1 MTLFATMASLMASIV
16 QPTKPLYTTVVYPIQ
31 GKAAVLHDGLNIRSK
46 RTWYQYPESL
56 TGEEEK
62 STYPFDL
69 HIDDNAVW
77 VEPIMQ
83 TQTDNYSLQSSFMK
97 LMEDG
102 WVNPAMPE
110 GGDTDPIALNP
121 ASPNPATEL
130 LVGLTPSTPPTISIG
145 TSRCPE
151 IPMAVRTCIASD
163 HFSFGT
169 SFGSGS

>member
-102 WVNPAMPE
+102 WVNPANGLPMMDGCLDVMCNAYGMDSMSDSLWFDH
-110 GGDTDPIALNP
+110 GGAFAD
-121 ASPNPATEL
+121 
-130 LVGLTPSTPPTISIG
+130 
-145 TSRCPE
+145 
-151 IPMAVRTCIASD
+151 
-163 HFSFGT
+163 
-169 SFGSGS
+169 